1 MGLSDDEYFT
11 SIKFKLDG
19 TMTLDYIKD
28 SDFIDSDKWY
38 LNFSMF
44 LLI

>member
-11 SIKFKLDG
+11 SVKFKLDG

-28 SDFIDSDKWY
+28 SDFIESD
-38 LNFSMF
+38 NG
-44 LLI
+44 I